1 MAVKSPTSVNFT
13 GPISCGPD
21 QSGWILRSHEILTG
35 HLTAE
40 WGKPPQLTL
49 KSPEPVNTQE
59 PLLIGEEITHDG
71 KPVTFLSNRS
81 TLVERF
87 EDPSASTPGFLRTA
101 NQGIKPLGPESARV
115 TVSPLRIR
123 HTQKLKSAS
132 PDHCATLNAKDQHE
146 FTIVIKPDSPAAI
159 TTTDET
165 KWLGQKIDLPQPLE
179 QAQLTALRT
188 TKTHD
193 GVALVFRI
201 NVLEQM
207 WRQAAIDFLRLWL
220 MLRERKTFAERI
232 IKNSARRGDWETVER
247 WAAAKQDRCVLLAAS
262 HLGQHRLVPRPVM
275 DSIRRFHTGSV
286 HEALQRDLNN
296 LERELKGEK

>member
-1 MAVKSPTSVNFT
+1 MAVNTTTSADFT
-13 GPISCGPD
+13 GPIRCVPD
-21 QSGWILRSHEILTG
+21 QSGLILRSHQVFTG

-40 WGKPPQLTL
+40 WGRPPQLTL
-49 KSPEPVNTQE
+49 KHPEPVTTQE
-59 PLLIGEEITHDG
+59 PLPIGEEITHDG
-71 KPVTFLSNRS
+71 KPVTFLSSRS
-81 TLVERF
+81 TLVERLR
-87 EDPSASTPGFLRTA
+87 DPAST
-101 NQGIKPLGPESARV
+101 RV
-115 TVSPLRIR
+115 TASPLRIK

-132 PDHCATLNAKDQHE
+132 PDHCATMNAQDPHE

-179 QAQLTALRT
+179 QARLTALRT

-201 NVLEQM
+201 NVLQQM
-207 WRQAAIDFLRLWL
+207 WQQAATDFLRLWL
-220 MLRERKTFAERI
+220 MLRKRKTFAERI

-275 DSIRRFHTGSV
+275 DSIRRFHTTSV

-296 LERELKGEK
+296 LEKELKGEQ